1 MESLQI
7 SLNAV
12 LPLCLYMAAGYLA
25 RRRGLI
31 DEEIILKFNRVAFL
45 VFLSTSVFSALY
57 GSDLSTAVNP
67 KLILFVVFGV
77 LAEFLYGFL
86 VANKVADQENQKG
99 VIVQGIFRSNFTL
112 IGLAIARA
120 LLPHEDIAPVV
131 FLCAIITPEF
141 NILAVIALS
150 LYGGE
155 KVRPREVV
163 VRIVKNPLIIA
174 TAAGILCLVLNVR
187 FPKSIETAIT
197 GMAGVATPLMLF
209 LLGAFFRF
217 DSFGSSAKQ
226 ISTTT
231 AFKLVFNPAIF
242 LTIGYLLGFRG
253 VEFVGLIGVFAS
265 SAAVSSFTMSQQ
277 MGGDAELAG
286 GVVILTSVFS
296 CLTLFGW
303 CTLFKTLGAF

>member
-86 VANKVADQENQKG
+86 VANKIADQENQKG

-163 VRIVKNPLIIA
+163 LRIVKNPLIIA

-217 DSFGSSAKQ
+217 DSFGGSAKQ

-231 AFKLVFNPAIF
+231 AFKLIINPAIF

-253 VEFVGLIGVFAS
+253 VEFAGLIGVFAS

-286 GVVILTSVFS
+286 GIVILTSIIS

>member
-25 RRRGLI
+25 KKRGLI
-31 DEEIILKFNRVAFL
+31 DEEIILKFNKVAFL
-45 VFLSTSVFSALY
+45 VFLSTSVFNAIYS
-57 GSDLSTAVNP
+57 SDLSTAVKP
-67 KLILFVVFGV
+67 KLILFVLCGILV
-77 LAEFLYGFL
+77 EFLYGFL

-131 FLCAIITPEF
+131 FLCALITPEF

-155 KVRPREVV
+155 KVRPREVAL
-163 VRIVKNPLIIA
+163 RIVTNPLILA
-174 TAAGILCLVLNVR
+174 TAAGILCLLLKVR
-187 FPKSIETAIT
+187 FPKSIETAIN

-217 DSFGSSAKQ
+217 DSFGNIARQLS
-226 ISTTT
+226 ITT

-253 VEFVGLIGVFAS
+253 VEFTGLIGIFAS

-286 GVVILTSVFS
+286 GIVILTSLFS

-303 CTLFKTLGAF
+303 CALFKALGAF

>member
-155 KVRPREVV
+155 KVQPREVV

-187 FPKSIETAIT
+187 FPKSIATAIT

-217 DSFGSSAKQ
+217 DSFGGSAKQ

-303 CTLFKTLGAF
+303 CVLFKTLGAF

>member
-86 VANKVADQENQKG
+86 VANKVADRENQKG

-163 VRIVKNPLIIA
+163 LRIVKNPLIIA

-286 GVVILTSVFS
+286 GIVILTSIIS

>member
-57 GSDLSTAVNP
+57 GSDLSTAVSP

-86 VANKVADQENQKG
+86 VANKVAERENQKG

-120 LLPHEDIAPVV
+120 LLPD
-131 FLCAIITPEF
+131 AISEGTKLKYE
-141 NILAVIALS
+141 LMQYS
-150 LYGGE
+150 
-155 KVRPREVV
+155 
-163 VRIVKNPLIIA
+163 IV
-174 TAAGILCLVLNVR
+174 
-187 FPKSIETAIT
+187 E
-197 GMAGVATPLMLF
+197 
-209 LLGAFFRF
+209 
-217 DSFGSSAKQ
+217 
-226 ISTTT
+226 
-231 AFKLVFNPAIF
+231 
-242 LTIGYLLGFRG
+242 
-253 VEFVGLIGVFAS
+253 
-265 SAAVSSFTMSQQ
+265 
-277 MGGDAELAG
+277 
-286 GVVILTSVFS
+286 
-296 CLTLFGW
+296 
-303 CTLFKTLGAF
+303 

>member
-86 VANKVADQENQKG
+86 VANKVADRENQKG

-163 VRIVKNPLIIA
+163 LRIVKNPLIIA

-217 DSFGSSAKQ
+217 DSFGGSAKQ

-231 AFKLVFNPAIF
+231 AFKLIINPAIF

-253 VEFVGLIGVFAS
+253 VEFAGLIGVFAS

-286 GVVILTSVFS
+286 GIVILTSIIS

-303 CTLFKTLGAF
+303 CALFKTLGAF

>member
-303 CTLFKTLGAF
+303 CVLFKTLGAF

>member
-86 VANKVADQENQKG
+86 VANKVADRENQKG

-155 KVRPREVV
+155 KIQPREVALL
-163 VRIVKNPLIIA
+163 ILKNPLIIA

-187 FPKSIETAIT
+187 FPKSIETAII

-303 CTLFKTLGAF
+303 CVLFKTLGAF

>member
-174 TAAGILCLVLNVR
+174 TTAGILCLVLNVR

-277 MGGDAELAG
+277 MSGDAELAG

-303 CTLFKTLGAF
+303 CALFKTLGAF

>member
-25 RRRGLI
+25 KKRGLI
-31 DEEIILKFNRVAFL
+31 DEEIILKFNKVAFL
-45 VFLSTSVFSALY
+45 VFLSTSVFNAIYS
-57 GSDLSTAVNP
+57 SDLSTAVKP
-67 KLILFVVFGV
+67 KLILFVLCGILV
-77 LAEFLYGFL
+77 EFLYGFL

-131 FLCAIITPEF
+131 FLCALITPEF

-155 KVRPREVV
+155 KVRPREVAL
-163 VRIVKNPLIIA
+163 RIVTNPLILA
-174 TAAGILCLVLNVR
+174 TAAGILCLLLKVR
-187 FPKSIETAIT
+187 FPKSIETALN

-217 DSFGSSAKQ
+217 DSFGNIAKQ
-226 ISTTT
+226 LSITT

-242 LTIGYLLGFRG
+242 LTIGYLIGFRG
-253 VEFVGLIGVFAS
+253 VEFTGLIGIFAS

-286 GVVILTSVFS
+286 GIVILTSLFS

-303 CTLFKTLGAF
+303 CALFKALGAF

>member
-86 VANKVADQENQKG
+86 VANKVAEREN
-99 VIVQGIFRSNFTL
+99 
-112 IGLAIARA
+112 ARA

-163 VRIVKNPLIIA
+163 LLILKNPLIIA
-174 TAAGILCLVLNVR
+174 TAAGILCLVLKVR

-217 DSFGSSAKQ
+217 DSFGGSAKQ

-231 AFKLVFNPAIF
+231 AFKLIINPAIF

-253 VEFVGLIGVFAS
+253 VEFAGLIGVFAS

-286 GVVILTSVFS
+286 GIVILTSIIS

>member
-25 RRRGLI
+25 KKRGLI
-31 DEEIILKFNRVAFL
+31 DEEIILKFNKVAFL
-45 VFLSTSVFSALY
+45 VFLSTSVFNAIYS
-57 GSDLSTAVNP
+57 SDLSTAVKP
-67 KLILFVVFGV
+67 KLILFVLCGILV
-77 LAEFLYGFL
+77 EFLYGFL

-131 FLCAIITPEF
+131 FLCALITPEF

-155 KVRPREVV
+155 KVRPREVAL
-163 VRIVKNPLIIA
+163 RIVTNPLILA
-174 TAAGILCLVLNVR
+174 TAAGILCLLLKVR
-187 FPKSIETAIT
+187 FPKSIETAIN

-209 LLGAFFRF
+209 LLGAFFRY
-217 DSFGSSAKQ
+217 DSFGNIAKQ
-226 ISTTT
+226 LSITT
-231 AFKLVFNPAIF
+231 AFKLVFNPVIF

-253 VEFVGLIGVFAS
+253 VEFTGLIGIFAS

-286 GVVILTSVFS
+286 GIVILTSLFS

-303 CTLFKTLGAF
+303 CALFKALGAF

>member
-303 CTLFKTLGAF
+303 CALFKTLGAF

>member
-1 MESLQI
+1 
-7 SLNAV
+7 
-12 LPLCLYMAAGYLA
+12 
-25 RRRGLI
+25 
-31 DEEIILKFNRVAFL
+31 
-45 VFLSTSVFSALY
+45 
-57 GSDLSTAVNP
+57 
-67 KLILFVVFGV
+67 
-77 LAEFLYGFL
+77 
-86 VANKVADQENQKG
+86 
-99 VIVQGIFRSNFTL
+99 
-112 IGLAIARA
+112 
-120 LLPHEDIAPVV
+120 
-131 FLCAIITPEF
+131 
-141 NILAVIALS
+141 
-150 LYGGE
+150 
-155 KVRPREVV
+155 
-163 VRIVKNPLIIA
+163 
-174 TAAGILCLVLNVR
+174 
-187 FPKSIETAIT
+187 
-197 GMAGVATPLMLF
+197 MAGVATPLMLF

-303 CTLFKTLGAF
+303 CVLFKTLGAF

>member
-12 LPLCLYMAAGYLA
+12 LPLCLYMAAGYLVKK
-25 RRRGLI
+25 RGLI
-31 DEEIILKFNRVAFL
+31 DEEIILKFNKVAFL
-45 VFLSTSVFSALY
+45 VFLSTSVFNAIYS
-57 GSDLSTAVNP
+57 SDLSTAVKP
-67 KLILFVVFGV
+67 KLILFVLCGILV
-77 LAEFLYGFL
+77 EFLYGFL

-112 IGLAIARA
+112 IGMAIARA

-131 FLCAIITPEF
+131 FLCALIMPEF

-155 KVRPREVV
+155 KVRPREVAL
-163 VRIVKNPLIIA
+163 RIVTNPLILA
-174 TAAGILCLVLNVR
+174 TAAGILCLLLKVR
-187 FPKSIETAIT
+187 FPKSIETAIN

-217 DSFGSSAKQ
+217 DSFGNIAKQ
-226 ISTTT
+226 LSITT

-253 VEFVGLIGVFAS
+253 VEFTGLIGIFAS

-286 GVVILTSVFS
+286 GIVILTSLFS

-303 CTLFKTLGAF
+303 CALFKALGAF

>member
-1 MESLQI
+1 M
-7 SLNAV
+7 
-12 LPLCLYMAAGYLA
+12 
-25 RRRGLI
+25 
-31 DEEIILKFNRVAFL
+31 
-45 VFLSTSVFSALY
+45 
-57 GSDLSTAVNP
+57 
-67 KLILFVVFGV
+67 
-77 LAEFLYGFL
+77 
-86 VANKVADQENQKG
+86 QE
-99 VIVQGIFRSNFTL
+99 
-112 IGLAIARA
+112 
-120 LLPHEDIAPVV
+120 V

-163 VRIVKNPLIIA
+163 LRIVKNPLIIA

-303 CTLFKTLGAF
+303 CVLFKTLGAF

>member
-163 VRIVKNPLIIA
+163 VHIVKNPLIIA

-303 CTLFKTLGAF
+303 CVLFKTLGAF

>member
-86 VANKVADQENQKG
+86 VANKIADQENQKG

-163 VRIVKNPLIIA
+163 LLILKNPLIIA
-174 TAAGILCLVLNVR
+174 TAAGILCLVLKVQ

-217 DSFGSSAKQ
+217 DSFGGSAKQ

-231 AFKLVFNPAIF
+231 AFKLIINPAIF

-253 VEFVGLIGVFAS
+253 VEFAGLIGVFAS

-286 GVVILTSVFS
+286 GIVILTSIIS

>member
-155 KVRPREVV
+155 KVQPREVV

-217 DSFGSSAKQ
+217 DSFGGSAKQ

-303 CTLFKTLGAF
+303 CVLFKTLGAF

>member
-86 VANKVADQENQKG
+86 VANKVADRENQKG

-163 VRIVKNPLIIA
+163 LRIVKNPLIIA

-303 CTLFKTLGAF
+303 CVLFKTLGAF

>member
-25 RRRGLI
+25 RRLGLI

-155 KVRPREVV
+155 KVQPREVV

-217 DSFGSSAKQ
+217 DSFGGSAKQ

-303 CTLFKTLGAF
+303 CVLFKTLGAF

>member
-163 VRIVKNPLIIA
+163 LRIVKNPLIIA

-197 GMAGVATPLMLF
+197 GMASVATPLMLF

-303 CTLFKTLGAF
+303 CALFKTLGAF

>member
-163 VRIVKNPLIIA
+163 LRIVKNPLIIA

-197 GMAGVATPLMLF
+197 GMAGVATPLMLV

-303 CTLFKTLGAF
+303 CVLFKTLGAF

>member
-12 LPLCLYMAAGYLA
+12 FPLCLYMAAGYLA

-86 VANKVADQENQKG
+86 VANKVAERKNQKG

-155 KVRPREVV
+155 NVRPR
-163 VRIVKNPLIIA
+163 
-174 TAAGILCLVLNVR
+174 
-187 FPKSIETAIT
+187 
-197 GMAGVATPLMLF
+197 
-209 LLGAFFRF
+209 
-217 DSFGSSAKQ
+217 
-226 ISTTT
+226 
-231 AFKLVFNPAIF
+231 
-242 LTIGYLLGFRG
+242 
-253 VEFVGLIGVFAS
+253 
-265 SAAVSSFTMSQQ
+265 
-277 MGGDAELAG
+277 
-286 GVVILTSVFS
+286 
-296 CLTLFGW
+296 
-303 CTLFKTLGAF
+303 

>member
-86 VANKVADQENQKG
+86 VANKVADRENQKG

-217 DSFGSSAKQ
+217 DSFGGSAKQ

-231 AFKLVFNPAIF
+231 AFKLIINPAIF

-253 VEFVGLIGVFAS
+253 VEFAGLIGVFAS

-286 GVVILTSVFS
+286 GIVILTSIIS

>member
-86 VANKVADQENQKG
+86 VANKVADRENQKG

-303 CTLFKTLGAF
+303 CVLFKTLGAF

>member
-12 LPLCLYMAAGYLA
+12 FPLCLYMAAGYLA

-57 GSDLSTAVNP
+57 GSDLSTAVSP
-67 KLILFVVFGV
+67 KLILFVVFSV

-86 VANKVADQENQKG
+86 VANKVAERENQKG

-217 DSFGSSAKQ
+217 DSFGGSAKQ

-231 AFKLVFNPAIF
+231 AFKLIINPAIF

-253 VEFVGLIGVFAS
+253 VEFAGLIGVFAS

-286 GVVILTSVFS
+286 GIVILTSIIS

>member
-12 LPLCLYMAAGYLA
+12 LPLCLYMAAGYLV
-25 RRRGLI
+25 RRLGLI

-155 KVRPREVV
+155 KVQPREVV

-217 DSFGSSAKQ
+217 DSFGGSAKQ

-303 CTLFKTLGAF
+303 CVLFKTLGAF